1 MPLAWVHKRAAS
13 IACLGTMAQEKR
25 FFSKVFRYFAD
36 NLPKA
41 CFWRKP
47 MKNKKFALRAFL
59 CCALVFVGGALP
71 AQNHAPI
78 GQQADAVS
86 SAEPEEEQA
95 PAGEN
100 FKGFRFGAQLKTFK
114 NIHKVRPAPVM
125 IESDENNCEF
135 YGPAAD
141 LVIGDFTVSRSD
153 VYLVFY
159 KGQLVRIRLVNG
171 FRSADDQDFRF
182 FSAMRAALTEKYGKV
197 QSEEPENTRFDGK
210 YTWKTD
216 TLRIVLTYS
225 VLDYSWLGLER
236 ELRNEFKTPSKIKS
250 TDL

>member
-1 MPLAWVHKRAAS
+1 MKHNR
-13 IACLGTMAQEKR
+13 IALYVFLGLT
-25 FFSKVFRYFAD
+25 
-36 NLPKA
+36 
-41 CFWRKP
+41 
-47 MKNKKFALRAFL
+47 
-59 CCALVFVGGALP
+59 LVFVGGALS

-78 GQQADAVS
+78 AQQAETSPTA
-86 SAEPEEEQA
+86 AEPAEGDQA

-100 FKGFRFGAQLKTFK
+100 FKGFRFGAKLAEFK

-125 IESDENNCEF
+125 IDWDENGCEF
-135 YGPAAD
+135 YGPSAD

-159 KGQLVRIRLVNG
+159 KDQLIRIRLVNG
-171 FRSADDQDFRF
+171 FRSTDDQDFRF
-182 FSAMRAALTEKYGKV
+182 FSAMRAALTDKYGKV
-197 QSEEPENTRFDGK
+197 QSEEPEDTRFDGK

-216 TLRIVLTYS
+216 KLRIVLTYS
-225 VLDYSWLGLER
+225 VLDYTWLGLER